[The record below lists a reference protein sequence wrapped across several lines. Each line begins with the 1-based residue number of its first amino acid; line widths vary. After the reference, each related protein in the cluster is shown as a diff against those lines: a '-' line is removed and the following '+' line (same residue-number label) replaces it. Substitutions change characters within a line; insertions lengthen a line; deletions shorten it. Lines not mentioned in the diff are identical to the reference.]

1 MKLTEKQKK
10 MKVDWDSYERAG
22 KALEALFWPR
32 LSNNS
37 KIKKWNKN

>member
-22 KALEALFWPR
+22 KALKDLF
-32 LSNNS
+32 S
-37 KIKKWNKN
+37 IKRNKE

>member
-22 KALEALFWPR
+22 KALAALFWPK
-32 LSNNS
+32 LSNS
-37 KIKKWNKN
+37 KTKKWYKN

>member
-22 KALEALFWPR
+22 KALEALFGPKI
-32 LSNNS
+32 S
-37 KIKKWNKN
+37 KSQLQKGKKD